1 MGRFSINFRRDL
13 GTYLFG
19 LWLVL
24 LGLVSAPFL
33 QLQGQ
38 HWVNVALG
46 VLLIISG
53 VFHLIEL

>member
-1 MGRFSINFRRDL
+1 M

-24 LGLVSAPFL
+24 LGFL
-33 QLQGQ
+33 SWPEINMIQ
-38 HWVNVALG
+38 HLWVNTLLGILLVVA
-46 VLLIISG
+46 G

>member
-24 LGLVSAPFL
+24 LGILSWEQIGL
-33 QLQGQ
+33 MSK
-38 HWVNVALG
+38 HWVNVLMG
-46 VLLIISG
+46 VLLIIAG
-53 VFHLIEL
+53 VFHLVEI